1 MPEQEILGGPIQDIS
16 GAAEMLQPN
25 SADDESWFEPQT
37 EL

>member
-16 GAAEMLQPN
+16 DEAEVLQPKR
-25 SADDESWFEPQT
+25 ADDESWFEPQT